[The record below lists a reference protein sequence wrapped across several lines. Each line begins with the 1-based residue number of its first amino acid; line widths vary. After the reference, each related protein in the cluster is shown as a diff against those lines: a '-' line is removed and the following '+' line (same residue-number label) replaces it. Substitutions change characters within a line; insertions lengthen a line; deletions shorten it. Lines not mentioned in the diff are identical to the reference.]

1 MATRKS
7 THYTYNPSF
16 KMPENIS
23 DIAYKDLNKSNIVN
37 YFLALTPELITS
49 SMVMELF
56 GEYDGKSIVHHY
68 DTFDVPA
75 GKYEYTNSNGKSVKN
90 TSSFTTTFGIWIF
103 NLFIIKGC
111 NLCNILGGY
120 VNANI
125 DKKAFGKMHQKILY
139 ALMEDKVSVEDYKKF
154 ITYIDFI
161 MPWET
166 ILSPAQSEK
175 LLACTK
181 EINKM
186 KAKLIKENK
195 EAIDKG
201 DPVVV
206 EKIEKQL
213 IAFAV
218 EYLKDDPAL
227 DSYLSGAGGSI
238 GNNFKNTYIM
248 KGVIRDPDPNAKQEY
263 NASTSCYIDGISKEE
278 YSLLANSLVGGP
290 YSRAAKTANGG
301 YLEKLL
307 ESALNTVVVDEPG
320 SDCGTDKYIETI
332 LTPNLADGF
341 MYSYMVKPNGDL
353 EEITGENVDKYI
365 GKKIKIRSAMYCK
378 QYSKD
383 GHICHKCAG
392 NFFFRRGNN
401 NAGIA
406 CSAIA
411 TRLKL
416 TSMKAFHD
424 STITTQSMDPMRAF
438 SMNDR

>member
-1 MATRKS
+1 
-7 THYTYNPSF
+7 
-16 KMPENIS
+16 
-23 DIAYKDLNKSNIVN
+23 
-37 YFLALTPELITS
+37 
-49 SMVMELF
+49 
-56 GEYDGKSIVHHY
+56 
-68 DTFDVPA
+68 
-75 GKYEYTNSNGKSVKN
+75 
-90 TSSFTTTFGIWIF
+90 
-103 NLFIIKGC
+103 
-111 NLCNILGGY
+111 
-120 VNANI
+120 
-125 DKKAFGKMHQKILY
+125 
-139 ALMEDKVSVEDYKKF
+139 
-154 ITYIDFI
+154 
-161 MPWET
+161 
-166 ILSPAQSEK
+166 
-175 LLACTK
+175 
-181 EINKM
+181 
-186 KAKLIKENK
+186 
-195 EAIDKG
+195 
-201 DPVVV
+201 
-206 EKIEKQL
+206 
-213 IAFAV
+213 
-218 EYLKDDPAL
+218 
-227 DSYLSGAGGSI
+227 
-238 GNNFKNTYIM
+238 M
-248 KGVIRDPDPNAKQEY
+248 KGAISNPDPNAKQEY

-332 LTPNLADGF
+332 LTPNLVDGF
-341 MYSYMVKPNGDL
+341 MYSYMIKPNGDL